1 MTKSDLDELKE
12 IKHNLEKMIEESDN
26 AALTPKEII
35 IRAKELLEPINML
48 IERGQEHGRT

>member
-26 AALTPKEII
+26 AALTPKEIS